1 LGAGGAGGGGG
12 AHDFKLL
19 VGEMTK
25 PVGGSNDVLHGF
37 HIDAAEIVPNT
48 ETLRDS
54 PPRIRNG
61 QALLNVTGSEPDPQ
75 SADTPCWKIRLFSDY
90 LFAEDLKLRME
101 PRVGKKLQRGQLLET
116 LVLPLGEPHPIE
128 ELPEIELARELFD
141 PRTKMSLSSEYAVG
155 RNYSEH
161 LGGEAAWA
169 AELDLPQ
176 YFYEIGVPVLKDQ
189 VGLSNDYT
197 AVVRVV
203 NSIGLPVT
211 EEQVI
216 RMNLPDEWI
225 SDIPAH
231 CDVLQKAAAPA
242 EESVAAESSGS

>member
-1 LGAGGAGGGGG
+1 
-12 AHDFKLL
+12 
-19 VGEMTK
+19 
-25 PVGGSNDVLHGF
+25 
-37 HIDAAEIVPNT
+37 
-48 ETLRDS
+48 
-54 PPRIRNG
+54 
-61 QALLNVTGSEPDPQ
+61 
-75 SADTPCWKIRLFSDY
+75 
-90 LFAEDLKLRME
+90 
-101 PRVGKKLQRGQLLET
+101 
-116 LVLPLGEPHPIE
+116 
-128 ELPEIELARELFD
+128 
-141 PRTKMSLSSEYAVG
+141 MSLSSEYAVG